1 MNHAFSQAK
10 TEVIV
15 LVLLTAVLAWIYP
28 VLGLIPLAL
37 LAFLLYFYRDPQRQV
52 RENPGLILAPA
63 DGTVTRV
70 TTVPCEYVG
79 QGSWQVSIFM
89 SPLNVH
95 VNRSPIAGAVESL
108 SHHPGRYLPAMNPEA
123 PMVNEKRIYLIKGK
137 IRVKVVQVAGIMAR
151 RTVSWVKEGQELAQG
166 DKIGL
171 IKLGSCTQVTFPSGY
186 KVSVTEGDKVQGG
199 LTIIGEES

>member
-10 TEVIV
+10 IEVIV
-15 LVLLTAVLAWIYP
+15 LVLLTAVLAWLYP

-37 LAFLLYFYRDPQRQV
+37 LAFLLFFYRDPQRQV
-52 RENPGLILAPA
+52 PENPGLILAPA

-70 TTVPCEYVG
+70 TTVPCDYVG
-79 QGSWQVSIFM
+79 RDSWQVSIFM

-95 VNRSPIAGAVESL
+95 VNRSPIAGVVESV
-108 SHHPGRYLPAMNPEA
+108 SHHSGQYLPAMNPEA
-123 PMVNEKRIYLIKGK
+123 PMVNEKRIYLIRGK

-171 IKLGSCTQVTFPSGY
+171 IKLGSCTQVTFPAGY
-186 KVSVTEGDKVQGG
+186 KVLVTEGDKVQGG